1 MKKVF
6 KIKTKD
12 SAQDFINIEK
22 TIKKYWKGSG
32 AVNVAPFS
40 KVFVVKPTDVTDID
54 ALEKELTG
62 MGYKIQRNGETRLVS
77 YKDSKTVS
85 LYSRDS
91 ETKDADPTYRSVWL
105 KVKEYVKYHY
115 NFNYKNDFRGL
126 MDFLNNQYGGSID
139 EDSVYDILRDL
150 NSKGYIIFT
159 KDSKMKDYQSYVGY
173 AGAEKLKQDIKN
185 YNGTPEVFSYFLKP
199 KEPSS
204 IQLMGAIINKKDFY
218 LTMVMKN
225 VTYKGDL
232 NGAKKDALKAVDDIV
247 KTWKSLSYEDSAVK
261 DAVIDKN
268 KIEQIISSRE
278 FNFVKEN
285 GNTQTYKFIGQNP
298 YDKEYHFKELSK
310 ALPNNVGL
318 ALSGDILTVS
328 FRDNAIKDAK
338 KLWEV
343 MSRYGIK
350 QYSADNEMDAVKQ
363 YMKDYPK
370 ATEDDITIRLI
381 KQISSWN
388 HSAQLASENIDSA
401 IKDYKPN
408 VYKSSS
414 YRIIEK
420 LPNGNGV
427 AQTYGDGLFYVF
439 DKNGDVIDYPS
450 YAFKTNAVEAAK
462 RMKDNAIKDDTT
474 SDILARIKELNSG
487 DQIVVKGYRIYN
499 DGKGGVLFGHTNS
512 DMKRT
517 NNLELLA
524 QKLNALKDTK
534 TTDAGENRIF
544 ELGNKRQVVFSTG
557 NFVAMEN
564 GVVYDKG
571 FLGGSKYNNGK
582 GWNVDDYIKHLKSL
596 GYKEV
601 NDSAIKDASKDLYC
615 IYYEAGGTTGFTEQY
630 MTDREFNNLKSKGI
644 LTGYGVITRI
654 DRQINGKYVKVF
666 SDSSIKDATP
676 ITVESVVYKEGD
688 TVVLEYTYN
697 GRKMWIVTS
706 NYKGEKTY
714 NGGGTIEFTKE
725 AAIQTAKDFALI
737 HRLQKKYGTTEGNK
751 RYLAGYK
758 DENPFEKG
766 QAYYYARTG
775 NKVDING
782 EVFIINEDAGKI
794 GYTDVIGLTNVKTGR
809 HTQISKQEFIKEAR
823 LLKDASPI
831 KLLGAKLEFV
841 EGKHST
847 YGVKSLVSI
856 DAMNKWLVTEDA
868 KVREEHAQGAG
879 FGGYDK
885 AYVDLIFDVNGKH
898 YRVHG
903 LRANLG
909 DGEDAVKIESRDID
923 YCKGKLEKVLA
934 GGSDYTVKQGDRKI
948 KK

>member
-12 SAQDFINIEK
+12 S
-22 TIKKYWKGSG
+22 
-32 AVNVAPFS
+32 
-40 KVFVVKPTDVTDID
+40 
-54 ALEKELTG
+54 
-62 MGYKIQRNGETRLVS
+62 
-77 YKDSKTVS
+77 
-85 LYSRDS
+85 
-91 ETKDADPTYRSVWL
+91 
-105 KVKEYVKYHY
+105 
-115 NFNYKNDFRGL
+115 
-126 MDFLNNQYGGSID
+126 
-139 EDSVYDILRDL
+139 
-150 NSKGYIIFT
+150 
-159 KDSKMKDYQSYVGY
+159 KMKDYQSYIGY

-232 NGAKKDALKAVDDIV
+232 NGAKKDAQKAVDDIV

-328 FRDNAIKDAK
+328 FRDNAIKD
-338 KLWEV
+338 
-343 MSRYGIK
+343 
-350 QYSADNEMDAVKQ
+350 
-363 YMKDYPK
+363 
-370 ATEDDITIRLI
+370 
-381 KQISSWN
+381 
-388 HSAQLASENIDSA
+388 
-401 IKDYKPN
+401 YKPN

-474 SDILARIKELNSG
+474 SDILARIKELDSG
-487 DQIVVKGYRIYN
+487 DQIVVKGYMVYN

-517 NNLELLA
+517 NNIELLA

-601 NDSAIKDASKDLYC
+601 NDSAIKDA
-615 IYYEAGGTTGFTEQY
+615 
-630 MTDREFNNLKSKGI
+630 
-644 LTGYGVITRI
+644 
-654 DRQINGKYVKVF
+654 
-666 SDSSIKDATP
+666 TP

-706 NYKGEKTY
+706 NYKGEKIY

-809 HTQISKQEFIKEAR
+809 HTQISKQDFIKEAR

-903 LRANLG
+903 LRADLG